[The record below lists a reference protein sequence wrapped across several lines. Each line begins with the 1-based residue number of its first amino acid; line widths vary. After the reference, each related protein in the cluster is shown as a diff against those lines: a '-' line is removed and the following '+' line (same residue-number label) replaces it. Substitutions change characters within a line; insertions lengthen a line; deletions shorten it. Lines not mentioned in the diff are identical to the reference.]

1 MKINAKY
8 VVFSAIALA
17 STYVLYHNERFLV
30 DSSHP
35 AWQHYGPFKWWLLPH
50 GVFGAIVLLFAP
62 LQFSERL
69 RKRFTRAHR
78 IMGRLY
84 VAGAIGLAPLGA
96 YIQYYQER
104 TGAPRLFA
112 ILAIVD
118 AAMLMGATTLAFV
131 FAFKRKIALHRQWAT
146 RSYAIALVFIAG
158 RFVMG
163 ITGWELLGIE
173 IVQAIIW
180 GCLALSVPLADIA
193 LNWKELRNVAVPLK
207 PAVPQ
212 NVPERGGRA
221 AEIHPRKRSY
231 MVYTPYFASFRTV
244 NGGRRTFSTH
254 EISNPSVVPLSIKSA
269 TMFSMQS

>member
-1 MKINAKY
+1 MKVNSKY
-8 VVFSAIALA
+8 VVFTAIALA

-35 AWQHYGPFKWWLLPH
+35 AWQHYAPFKWWLLPH
-50 GVFGAIVLLFAP
+50 GIFGAIVLLFAP
-62 LQFSERL
+62 LQFSDRL

-84 VAGAIGLAPLGA
+84 VVGAIGLAPLGA

-104 TGAPRLFA
+104 MGAPRSFT

-118 AAMLMGATTLAFV
+118 AAMLMGATTIAFV

-146 RSYAIALVFIAG
+146 RSYAIALVFIGG
-158 RFVMG
+158 RFVLG
-163 ITGWELLGIE
+163 ITGWETLGIE

-180 GCLALSVPLADIA
+180 GCLALAVPLADIS
-193 LNWKELRNVAVPLK
+193 LNWRELRNISVPAK

-212 NVPERGGRA
+212 SVPEPVRRA
-221 AEIHPRKRSY
+221 A
-231 MVYTPYFASFRTV
+231 
-244 NGGRRTFSTH
+244 
-254 EISNPSVVPLSIKSA
+254 
-269 TMFSMQS
+269 

>member
-1 MKINAKY
+1 MKVNAKY
-8 VVFSAIALA
+8 VVFTAIALA

-50 GVFGAIVLLFAP
+50 GIFGAIVLLFAP
-62 LQFSERL
+62 LQFSDRL

-84 VAGAIGLAPLGA
+84 VVGAIGLAPLGA

-104 TGAPRLFA
+104 MGAPRSFT

-118 AAMLMGATTLAFV
+118 AAMLMGATTIAFV

-158 RFVMG
+158 RFVLG
-163 ITGWELLGIE
+163 ITGWETLGVE

-180 GCLALSVPLADIA
+180 GCLALAVPLADIS
-193 LNWKELRNVAVPLK
+193 LNWRELRNVSVSAK
-207 PAVPQ
+207 PALAPQ
-212 NVPERGGRA
+212 QNLPERRA
-221 AEIHPRKRSY
+221 A
-231 MVYTPYFASFRTV
+231 
-244 NGGRRTFSTH
+244 
-254 EISNPSVVPLSIKSA
+254 
-269 TMFSMQS
+269 